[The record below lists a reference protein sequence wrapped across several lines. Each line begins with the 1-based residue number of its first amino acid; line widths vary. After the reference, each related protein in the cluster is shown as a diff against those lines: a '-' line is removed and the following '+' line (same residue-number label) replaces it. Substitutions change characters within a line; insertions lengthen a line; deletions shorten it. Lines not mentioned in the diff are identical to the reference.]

1 MSDQQ
6 VPVDQDVDQ
15 DKNQLSAESIDATS
29 LYLKEIGYAQLLT
42 PDEELELGRRVQ
54 QGDEAARKRMIES
67 NLRLVVKIAR
77 RYLNRGLPLL
87 DLIEEGNLGLMHAI
101 QKFDPSLGYRVSTY
115 ATWWIRQ
122 NIERAI
128 MTQTRTIRLPVHVGK
143 EVNVYLRAARELAQ
157 KLDHEPTP
165 EEVAELIDKPVDEVR
180 RLIGLNDRVD
190 SLDAMGPYTERNLL
204 EALADARTPDPAD
217 SVADADLAG
226 KLEGLLADLS
236 EQQQQ
241 IIVRRFGLRGYD
253 FATLEQV
260 GAEVGLTRE
269 RVRQM
274 QLEAL
279 RRLRRGLEMNGLS
292 QEQCLGDD

>member
-6 VPVDQDVDQ
+6 VSVDQDNSS
-15 DKNQLSAESIDATS
+15 KPAESVDATA

-42 PDEELELGRRVQ
+42 PEEELELGRRVQ

-101 QKFDPSLGYRVSTY
+101 GKFDPSLGYRVSTY

-122 NIERAI
+122 NIERAL
-128 MTQTRTIRLPVHVGK
+128 MTQTRTIRLPVHVSK
-143 EVNVYLRAARELAQ
+143 ELNVYLRAARELAQ
-157 KLDHEPTP
+157 KLDHEPTAD
-165 EEVAELIDKPVDEVR
+165 EVAELIDKPVDEVR

-190 SLDAMGPYTERNLL
+190 SLDAMNPYQERSLL
-204 EALADARTPDPAD
+204 EALADAHTPDPAD
-217 SVADADLAG
+217 SVANDDLAG
-226 KLEGLLADLS
+226 KLEGLLEDLS
-236 EQQQQ
+236 EQQQA

-253 FATLEQV
+253 HATLEQV

-279 RRLRRGLEMNGLS
+279 RRLRRGLELNGLS
-292 QEQCLGDD
+292 QEQCLGDE